1 MKPHNPSFDYV
12 NGQIM
17 KDIKNDTI
25 NEIYFF
31 DDMID
36 NLRTAKRK
44 GWTTIWINHEISIE
58 DKPFFVDLLF
68 TNIYEALMWFILIK
82 R

>member
-36 NLRTAKRK
+36 NLRTAKEK
-44 GWTTIWINHEISIE
+44 DGQQ
-58 DKPFFVDLLF
+58 
-68 TNIYEALMWFILIK
+68 YGLIM
-82 R
+82 RYQ

>member
-1 MKPHNPSFDYV
+1 M
-12 NGQIM
+12 
-17 KDIKNDTI
+17 DI
-25 NEIYFF
+25 F

-68 TNIYEALMWFILIK
+68 TNIYEVIMWFILIK